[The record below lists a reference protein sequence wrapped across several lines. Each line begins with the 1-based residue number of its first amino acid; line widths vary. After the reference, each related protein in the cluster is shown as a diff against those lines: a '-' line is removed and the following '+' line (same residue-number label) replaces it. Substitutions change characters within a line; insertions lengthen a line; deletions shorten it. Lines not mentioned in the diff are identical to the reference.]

1 MYKVIASGSTGN
13 AVLYHGS
20 ILVDCGVPFASI
32 EPYMNDIQIVL
43 LTHEHKDHFNQ
54 ATIERMAKE
63 RPTLRFAAGEWMLP
77 LIEVIGV
84 LSDLRRV
91 DIINPGCSYD
101 YGPFRIASFHLYHDV
116 PNCGWRIY
124 KGLHSI
130 FHATDSGH
138 LEGITAKGYDLYAIE
153 SNYDEETVD
162 DIIQAT
168 EARGE
173 YAYQK
178 GVVNSHL
185 SEQQADDFIYRN
197 RADHSQ
203 ILRLH
208 E

>member
-20 ILVDCGVPFASI
+20 ILVDCGVPYATI
-32 EPYMNDIQIVL
+32 EPYLNDIQIVL
-43 LTHEHKDHFNQ
+43 LTHEHADHFNPS
-54 ATIERMAKE
+54 TIMKLVEN
-63 RPTLRFAAGEWMLP
+63 RPTMRIGCGPWMAEILGGFKN
-77 LIEVIGV
+77 VDV
-84 LSDLRRV
+84 LNPG
-91 DIINPGCSYD
+91 IIND
-101 YGPFRIASFHLYHDV
+101 YNTFTIVSIRLYHDV
-116 PNCGWRIY
+116 PNCGWRIF
-124 KGLHSI
+124 KDGTKI

-138 LEGITAKGYDLYAIE
+138 LEGVEAPGYDLYAIE
-153 SNYDEETVD
+153 SNYNEETID
-162 DIIQAT
+162 AEIAAI

-173 YAYQK
+173 FAYQK
-178 GVVNSHL
+178 GVMNSHI